1 MYKPYESE
9 ITHVKSSRPPRMF
22 HWDAVDTSPDLRG
35 QNVLK
40 TFEMMAIRH
49 NRRTTR
55 TELERVFCRWTYFH
69 LRSKIFF
76 PALLGESDRPVLW
89 THHCWRFVFTAG
101 ATYRRECH
109 QHNRNVLIDFTG
121 VNCAGMSYI
130 CHHLYDASWVMS
142 RNRESISYGHRP
154 DFRNFLRPSRKIF
167 LSFSQVRR

>member
-1 MYKPYESE
+1 
-9 ITHVKSSRPPRMF
+9 MF

-40 TFEMMAIRH
+40 TFEMMAILH

-55 TELERVFCRWTYFH
+55 TELERVFCRWTYFR

-76 PALLGESDRPVLW
+76 RPSW
-89 THHCWRFVFTAG
+89 EG
-101 ATYRRECH
+101 AIAASYGSTTVGGSYLRLAPH
-109 QHNRNVLIDFTG
+109 TG
-121 VNCAGMSYI
+121 VNVTNTIAMSLSILRASIAQVWHI

-142 RNRESISYGHRP
+142 RNRESIGYCHRP